1 MKNYKLSSLL
11 SVLVLSFV
19 FGFALPNITNAA
31 GPAIVDLGSIITNN
45 FVVLSKAAI
54 TNVPPSIITGNI
66 GASPIT
72 GAAIAVTCAE
82 MTGTIYTVD
91 AAYTGSGDVTCVA
104 PGPGANKTLVDNAVL
119 DMGTAY
125 TDVAGRTPGV
135 GATNLNVGGG
145 TLSGQDFAPGTY
157 TWDTPGNVSI
167 TGNITLTGSA
177 TDVWIFQISG
187 SLNLASGVHVSL
199 AGGALPA
206 NVFWQVAGETVLGTN
221 SIFNGNILAGGV
233 STIALQ
239 TGATLNGRAL
249 SQFEVTLQSNTITAT
264 APVTIGPVFID
275 VNGNHSLDLG
285 EQSFSTIK
293 AAILA
298 SVDNDS
304 IEVTAGTYTEVGQIV
319 IDKNISIVGA
329 SSATVIIKTDSDTGN
344 SGDTKGWFLVN
355 TGKTFNISKV
365 TLDGTGHKVYQALR
379 YNGNGIVND
388 VKFTNIAFE
397 QSGPQ
402 YNGAG
407 VRMGATSNVNVTD
420 STFTN
425 IGRVGVLNEGGI
437 STISGNTYTG
447 KGAGN
452 WLDYGFEISYGA
464 NAIIS
469 GNTISGNL
477 GVAVV
482 DGSTSSGISVWDD
495 AGTQATLS
503 GNTITGNTAGVAIAI
518 ATGSTDPIVTINS
531 NNTISDN
538 VIGLDIQNAGA
549 DGLPSVAIG
558 GSVFTNNTTGINIPL
573 GMSADN
579 ITIHETNFSGNTT
592 SINNLSTSTID
603 ATNNWWGNETGPT
616 NTTNPTGTGDVVSS
630 NVNFG
635 SWFSDVAMTTFGGT
649 PTVVPTPAPTSSGG
663 GGSGGGGMPVY
674 TGVGNGYG
682 LAVLSTNNPGVG
694 QVLGASIEPSTQAQI
709 ASIKLQL
716 RVLILELIIK
726 LQEQITAMQA

>member
-1 MKNYKLSSLL
+1 MKQTNKPSLL
-11 SVLVLSFV
+11 AVFVLLLTL
-19 FGFALPNITNAA
+19 GFALPNITNAA
-31 GPAIVDLGSIITNN
+31 GPAMVDLGSIITNN

-54 TNVPPSIITGNI
+54 TNVPPSVITGNI

-72 GAAIAVTCAE
+72 GAAISVTCAE

-104 PGPGANKTLVDNAVL
+104 PGPDANKTLVDNAVL

-125 TDVAGRTPGV
+125 TDAARRTPEV

-157 TWDTPGNVSI
+157 TWDTPGSVSI

-187 SLNLASGVHVSL
+187 NLNLANGIHVNL

-206 NVFWQVAGETVLGTN
+206 NIFWQVAGETVLGTN

-249 SQFEVTLQSNTITAT
+249 SQFEVTLQSNTITAS
-264 APVTIGPVFID
+264 APISTGPVFID
-275 VNGNHSLDLG
+275 ANGNHALDLG

-319 IDKNISIVGA
+319 IDKNISVVGA
-329 SSATVIIKTDSDTGN
+329 SSATVTIRTDSDTGN
-344 SGDTKGWFLVN
+344 SADTKGWFLVN

-365 TLDGTGHKVYQALR
+365 TLDGIGHKVYQAIR
-379 YNGNGIVND
+379 YNGNGIVNN
-388 VKFTNIAFE
+388 VAFTNIAYE

-482 DGSTSSGISVWDD
+482 DGSTSSGISIWDD
-495 AGTQATLS
+495 AGTQASLS
-503 GNTITGNTAGVAIAI
+503 GNTITGNTAGIAVAV
-518 ATGSTDPIVTINS
+518 ATGSTDPIVTVS
-531 NNTISDN
+531 SSNTISN
-538 VIGLDIQNAGA
+538 NIVGLDVQSAGA
-549 DGLPSVAIG
+549 NGSPRVAIG
-558 GSVFTNNTTGINIPL
+558 GSVFTNNTTGINVPL
-573 GMSADN
+573 GMGADN
-579 ITIHETNFSGNTT
+579 ITIHESNFSGNTT
-592 SINNLSTSTID
+592 SVNNLSTSTID
-603 ATNNWWGNETGPT
+603 ATNNWWGNTTGPT
-616 NTTNPTGTGDVVSS
+616 HTSNSTGTGDVVSD

-635 SWFSDVAMTTFGGT
+635 SWFSDVAMTTFGG
-649 PTVVPTPAPTSSGG
+649 VVAVPPPAPVSSGG
-663 GGSGGGGMPVY
+663 GGGGGGNMPVY
-674 TGVGNGYG
+674 TGIGNGYG
-682 LAVLSTNNPGVG
+682 LAALSANNPGVG
-694 QVLGASIEPSTQAQI
+694 QVLGASIEPGTQAQI
-709 ASIKLQL
+709 TSIKLQL

-726 LQEQITAMQA
+726 LQQQINAMQA